1 MGILTYAKLIAGAAG
16 LAVVAWGAATV
27 NGWRVEAKASR
38 PIITI
43 QAEKIAEQGRQLRG
57 YEITL
62 KELRAVDAIKDG
74 VIAESRER
82 GEELARRLQNVRD
95 DNTILERERARW
107 QARPYPEDCEQVI
120 RELARRGGAKP

>member
-1 MGILTYAKLIAGAAG
+1 MGILTYAKLIAGATG

-38 PIITI
+38 PTIAI
-43 QAEKIAEQGRQLRG
+43 QAEKIAEQDRQLRG
-57 YEITL
+57 YESVVKDL
-62 KELRAVDAIKDG
+62 KARDAIKDG

-82 GEELARRLQNVRD
+82 GAELESRLTLLKGNLAQIEAERRV
-95 DNTILERERARW
+95 W
-107 QARPYPEDCEQVI
+107 QAQPYPEECEQVM

>member
-38 PIITI
+38 PTIAI
-43 QAEKIAEQGRQLRG
+43 QAEKIVEQGRQLRG

-62 KELRAVDAIKDG
+62 KELRAVGAIKDR

-82 GEELARRLQNVRD
+82 GAELENRLTLLNRSLAQIEAERR
-95 DNTILERERARW
+95 AW
-107 QARPYPEDCEQVI
+107 QAQPYPEDCEQVM